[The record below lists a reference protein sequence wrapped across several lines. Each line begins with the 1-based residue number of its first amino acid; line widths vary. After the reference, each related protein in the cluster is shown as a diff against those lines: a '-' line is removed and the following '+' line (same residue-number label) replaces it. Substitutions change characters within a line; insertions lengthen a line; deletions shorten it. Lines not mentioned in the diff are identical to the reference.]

1 MKKFEFRLDRVRR
14 LREREREQRR
24 LALAEALHYQGRVE
38 GQIQYLQSIRHDEQ
52 DSLRQVLLQ
61 RDVPVQE
68 AIASRSY
75 DGLLIRLSSRLE
87 EQLKQVK
94 LVVDQRRHDLMEAE
108 KKVRVLEKLEEKER
122 GRYDR
127 HIEHVERELM
137 DELAI
142 TAMQRR
148 RESGEFGVG

>member
-1 MKKFEFRLDRVRR
+1 MNESSGDWRWPRR
-14 LREREREQRR
+14 FITR
-24 LALAEALHYQGRVE
+24 AESKAKSNTCKASATMSKTAFGKSCFSE
-38 GQIQYLQSIRHDEQ
+38 TF
-52 DSLRQVLLQ
+52 
-61 RDVPVQE
+61 PFKE